1 MYKCQSQKIN
11 TGFTLIELMAVV
23 AVLAVTLSIAIP
35 GMQRTISNTRLRTE
49 ASRLL
54 SALNLARSE
63 AIARNA
69 LVSVCPS
76 AFASDGIAR
85 CTRNYAD
92 GWIVFSNRDKDRV
105 VDKAS
110 DEIIRVFSG
119 LPPGYSLTN
128 KAGTIDA
135 HELISYYPDG
145 SSRKNRTL
153 KLCPASGQS
162 VPSWS
167 VVMNMVGRPR
177 IATGWGECL

>member
-1 MYKCQSQKIN
+1 MCRFTSHKKT
-11 TGFTLIELMAVV
+11 TGFTLIELMTVG
-23 AVLAVTLSIAIP
+23 AVLAITLSIAVP
-35 GMQRTISNTRLRTE
+35 GMQRTISNTRLRAE

-54 SALNLARSE
+54 SALALARSE
-63 AIARNA
+63 AIGRNG

-76 AFASDGIAR
+76 AFGSDGIAR
-85 CTRNYAD
+85 CSKSYAD

-105 VDKAS
+105 VDKGS

-119 LPPGYSLTN
+119 LPSGYSLTN

-153 KLCPASGQS
+153 MICPTTGQH

-167 VVMNMVGRPR
+167 VVMNMVGRAR
-177 IATGWGECL
+177 IAKGWGECS

>member
-1 MYKCQSQKIN
+1 VLKFSSQKTIS
-11 TGFTLIELMAVV
+11 GFTLIELMAVV
-23 AVLAVTLSIAIP
+23 AVLAITLSIAVP

-49 ASRLL
+49 ASRLF
-54 SALNLARSE
+54 SALSLARSE
-63 AIARNA
+63 AISRNT

-76 AFASDGIAR
+76 TFGTDGIAE
-85 CTRNYAD
+85 CSNNYAD

-105 VDKAS
+105 VDEGS

-119 LPPGYSLTN
+119 LPLGYSLTN

-153 KLCPASGQS
+153 MICPARGRSAT
-162 VPSWS
+162 SWS

-177 IATGWGECL
+177 VAKGWGECL

>member
-1 MYKCQSQKIN
+1 MCKFPTQKLA
-11 TGFTLIELMAVV
+11 TGFTLIELMMVV

-49 ASRLL
+49 SSRLL
-54 SALNLARSE
+54 SALTLARSE
-63 AIARNA
+63 AIGRND

-76 AFASDGIAR
+76 SFGADGIAR
-85 CTRNYAD
+85 CSRNYAD
-92 GWIVFSNRDKDRV
+92 GWIVFSNRNKDRV
-105 VDKAS
+105 VDKDS

-119 LPPGYSLTN
+119 LPSGYSLTN

-153 KLCPASGQS
+153 MICPMNGQS

-167 VVMNMVGRPR
+167 VVLNMVGRPR
-177 IATGWGECL
+177 IARGWGECL